1 MREMTYRTLEVTMEL
16 VTYRNIDKSR
26 CVDTGMAMILLLL
39 LVYFTT
45 KRGIFVPAAAAV
57 LVVNMT
63 APRLFQPAAFVWL
76 SFSHLMGAVMSRIL
90 LAIVYF
96 VVVTPT
102 ALLRRAAG
110 RDTLLL
116 RKFKGGEESVM
127 VERNHKYSGRE
138 LLRPY

>member
-1 MREMTYRTLEVTMEL
+1 MER
-16 VTYRNIDKSR
+16 VTYRKIDKSQ
-26 CVDTGMAMILLLL
+26 CIDTGMAMVLLLL
-39 LVYFTT
+39 LAYFST
-45 KRGIFVPAAAAV
+45 KRGMFVSAAAAV

-63 APRLFQPAAFVWL
+63 VPRLFQPAAFVWL
-76 SFSHLMGAVMSRIL
+76 SFSHVLGAVMSRIL
-90 LAIVYF
+90 LSIVYF
-96 VVVTPT
+96 IVVTPT

-116 RKFKGGEESVM
+116 RKFKAGEESVM

>member
-1 MREMTYRTLEVTMEL
+1 MER
-16 VTYRNIDKSR
+16 VTYRKIDKSQ
-26 CVDTGMAMILLLL
+26 CIDTGMAMVLLLL
-39 LVYFTT
+39 LAYFST
-45 KRGIFVPAAAAV
+45 KRAMFVPAAAGV

-63 APRLFQPAAFVWL
+63 APRLFQPSAFVWL
-76 SFSHLMGAVMSRIL
+76 SFSGVMGAVMSRL
-90 LAIVYF
+90 LLFIVYF
-96 VVVTPT
+96 VIVTPT

-116 RKFKGGEESVM
+116 RQFKSGEESVM